1 MNAEKSKSPQFP
13 LRSLRPLRFKFCY
26 TLKPM
31 TPKIVFDGLAFP
43 EGPRWH
49 EDALYFSDMHDGIVW
64 RLTPEGVATKVAEAP
79 GLPSGLGWLPDG
91 SLCVVSMLDRLL
103 LRHNG
108 QGFTTYA
115 KLTFDTPYPIN
126 DMVIDRTGRAYIGG
140 FGFDLNKR
148 EAPRPS
154 VLFCVEAYGSVRVVA
169 ENLLFPNGMVITPDD
184 KALIVAE
191 TFGTKL
197 TAFTIHNDGSLTD
210 RRTFADLNGI
220 APDGI
225 CLDEEGGIWVA
236 CPTTD
241 TILRVTEGGKV
252 TDTIALPG
260 RHSYACMLG
269 GSDRRDLYICTAQS
283 FYPEQTKMQ
292 RAGKIEVVRVQV
304 PGAGLP

>member
-1 MNAEKSKSPQFP
+1 
-13 LRSLRPLRFKFCY
+13 
-26 TLKPM
+26 M
-31 TPKIVFDGLAFP
+31 TPQTVLDGLAFA

-49 EDALYFSDMHDGIVW
+49 EGALYFSDMHDGIVW
-64 RLTPEGVATKVAEAP
+64 RLTPEGVATKVAEVP

-103 LRHNG
+103 LKHNG

-148 EAPRPS
+148 EPPRPS
-154 VLFCVEAYGSVRVVA
+154 VLFCVETYGSVRVAA
-169 ENLLFPNGMVITPDD
+169 ENLLFPNGMVITPDH
-184 KALIVAE
+184 KTLIVAE
-191 TFGTKL
+191 TFGTRL
-197 TAFTIHNDGSLTD
+197 IAFTIGANGSLIHG
-210 RRTFADLNGI
+210 RTFADLHGI

-225 CLDEEGGIWVA
+225 CLDEQGGIWVA
-236 CPTTD
+236 CPTTES
-241 TILRVTEGGKV
+241 IIRVKEGGEI

-283 FYPEQTKMQ
+283 FYPEQTKTQ
-292 RAGKIEVVRVQV
+292 RAGKIEMVRVDV

>member
-13 LRSLRPLRFKFCY
+13 LRSLRPLRLKFCY